1 MELLCLMMN
10 LIFNGCSKNVFRYKL
25 KTRFLSKQVL
35 KTLEKT
41 FRFLNVALGGV
52 IGFKQEY

>member
-1 MELLCLMMN
+1 MMN